1 LPDQPQN
8 LRRNSSPRILAAA
21 RAIAVRDGAAH
32 VSIEAI
38 AREAGL
44 SKGGVLHNFP
54 TKRALMS
61 AMLEEM
67 LEEHRASSA
76 TSPGTERCST
86 LRQHLITL
94 RSFSSSD
101 SDLSMAI
108 LAVAAVE
115 PELLE
120 PLRNDLE
127 TDLARISSES
137 TDPETARILFF
148 ALQGIRFHKLLKL
161 PDGGGAV
168 LDDLAARIEEMSDD
182 AT

>member
-8 LRRNSSPRILAAA
+8 HKRNSSPRILAAA
-21 RAIAVRDGAAH
+21 RAIAVRDGVAH
-32 VSIEAI
+32 VSIDAI

-54 TKRALMS
+54 TKRALME

-67 LEEHRASSA
+67 LDEHRALQA
-76 TSPGTERCST
+76 NLPETERCST
-86 LRQHLITL
+86 LRQHLLTL

-115 PELLE
+115 PDLLE
-120 PLRNDLE
+120 PLRDDLDS
-127 TDLARISSES
+127 DLARINSDSN
-137 TDPETARILFF
+137 DPETARILFF

-168 LDDLAARIEEMSDD
+168 LDDLAARIEEMDDD

>member
-1 LPDQPQN
+1 M
-8 LRRNSSPRILAAA
+8 RILAAA

-32 VSIEAI
+32 VSIDAI

-54 TKRALMS
+54 TKRALME

-67 LEEHRASSA
+67 LEEHRLLHA
-76 TSPGTERCST
+76 TLPESEPCST
-86 LRQHLITL
+86 LRQHLLTL
-94 RSFSSSD
+94 RSLSSSD

-127 TDLARISSES
+127 TDLVRIE
-137 TDPETARILFF
+137 TETKDPRMARILFF
-148 ALQGIRFHKLLKL
+148 ALEGIRFHKLLKL
-161 PDGGGAV
+161 PDGGCAM
-168 LDDLAARIEEMSDD
+168 LDDLAARIEEMSGD
-182 AT
+182 AA

>member
-1 LPDQPQN
+1 MPDQPQT
-8 LRRNSSPRILAAA
+8 RKRNSSPRILAAA
-21 RAIAVRDGAAH
+21 RTIAVRDGVAR

-54 TKRALMS
+54 TKRVLME

-67 LEEHRASSA
+67 LEEHRALHA
-76 TSPGTERCST
+76 NLPETEPRST
-86 LRQHLITL
+86 LRQHLLTL
-94 RSFSSSD
+94 RSFSRSD

-115 PELLE
+115 PDLLE
-120 PLRNDLE
+120 PLRNVLK
-127 TDLARISSES
+127 TDLAIIGSE
-137 TDPETARILFF
+137 TNDPTTARILFF

-161 PDGGGAV
+161 PDGGSAV
-168 LDDLAARIEEMSDD
+168 LDDLAARIEEMDDD
-182 AT
+182 AS

>member
-1 LPDQPQN
+1 MPDQPQN
-8 LRRNSSPRILAAA
+8 LKRNSSPRILAAA
-21 RAIAVRDGAAH
+21 RVIAVRDGAAH
-32 VSIEAI
+32 VSIDAI

-54 TKRALMS
+54 TKRALMA

-67 LEEHRASSA
+67 LEEHHALSA
-76 TSPGTERCST
+76 GLPETEGCLT
-86 LRQHLITL
+86 LRQHLTTL

-115 PELLE
+115 PDLLE
-120 PLRNDLE
+120 PLRTDLE
-127 TDLARISSES
+127 TDLARISAET

-168 LDDLAARIEEMSDD
+168 LDDIAARIEEMNDD

>member
-1 LPDQPQN
+1 MPDQPQN
-8 LRRNSSPRILAAA
+8 LKRNSSPRILAAA
-21 RAIAVRDGAAH
+21 RTIAVRDGAAH

-44 SKGGVLHNFP
+44 SKGGVLYNFP
-54 TKRALMS
+54 TKRALME

-67 LEEHRASSA
+67 LEEHRALHA
-76 TSPGTERCST
+76 NLTETEPCST
-86 LRQHLITL
+86 LRQHLLTL

-115 PELLE
+115 PDLLE
-120 PLRNDLE
+120 PLRNDLK
-127 TDLARISSES
+127 TDLAGIGSES
-137 TDPETARILFF
+137 NDPETARILFF
-148 ALQGIRFHKLLKL
+148 ALQGIRFHKLLNL

-168 LDDLAARIEEMSDD
+168 LDDLAARIEEMNDD

>member
-8 LRRNSSPRILAAA
+8 LKRTSSPRILAAA

-54 TKRALMS
+54 TKRALME

-67 LEEHRASSA
+67 LEEHRAPSA
-76 TSPGTERCST
+76 TLPETDPCST
-86 LRQHLITL
+86 LQQHLLTL
-94 RSFSSSD
+94 RSLSSSD

-115 PELLE
+115 PDLLE
-120 PLRNDLE
+120 PLRNDLKA
-127 TDLARISSES
+127 DLAGIESES
-137 TDPETARILFF
+137 NDPETARILFF

-161 PDGGGAV
+161 PDGGCAM
-168 LDDLAARIEEMSDD
+168 LDDLAARIEGMNGD

>member
-1 LPDQPQN
+1 MPDQPQK
-8 LRRNSSPRILAAA
+8 LKRNSSPRILAAA

-54 TKRALMS
+54 SKRALME

-67 LEEHRASSA
+67 LEEHRALH
-76 TSPGTERCST
+76 TNLPKTEPCST
-86 LRQHLITL
+86 LWQHLLTL
-94 RSFSSSD
+94 RSLSSSD

-120 PLRNDLE
+120 PLRSDLK
-127 TDLARISSES
+127 TDLARIASET
-137 TDPETARILFF
+137 TDPKMARILFF

-161 PDGGGAV
+161 PDGGSAV
-168 LDDLAARIEEMSDD
+168 LDDLTARIEEMNDY

>member
-1 LPDQPQN
+1 L
-8 LRRNSSPRILAAA
+8 RILAAA

-32 VSIEAI
+32 VSIDAI

-54 TKRALMS
+54 TKRALME

-67 LEEHRASSA
+67 LEEHRLLHA
-76 TSPGTERCST
+76 TLPESEPCST
-86 LRQHLITL
+86 LRQHLLTL
-94 RSFSSSD
+94 RSLSSSD

-127 TDLARISSES
+127 TDLVRIE
-137 TDPETARILFF
+137 TETKDPRMARILFF
-148 ALQGIRFHKLLKL
+148 ALEGIRFHKLLKL
-161 PDGGGAV
+161 PDGGCAM
-168 LDDLAARIEEMSDD
+168 LDDLAARIEEMSGD
-182 AT
+182 AA